1 MLVPTYMRIHDD
13 EHKPSR
19 QQARASTR
27 RRMDA
32 LTAILPGA
40 ATRRDAAMAAIR
52 RLAYSKYAFL
62 YACVSSCVCV
72 CVFVCSRVCAC
83 AYAYQRHQ
91 DVMRYLFCSRQSA
104 MAACILKLTGVHFA
118 RAQLYTN
125 PHEVED
131 PNPHGSAEN
140 IVIFK
145 VPFMCLRR
153 HTGVRCAN
161 ALVIR
166 LAFANI
172 LRHICNRGYI
182 M

>member
-1 MLVPTYMRIHDD
+1 MTTNINRADSKPAQVQEDEWMHSLQFFLVLPHEEMPQWLPFAGWLTVSTLSSMR
-13 EHKPSR
+13 
-19 QQARASTR
+19 
-27 RRMDA
+27 
-32 LTAILPGA
+32 
-40 ATRRDAAMAAIR
+40 
-52 RLAYSKYAFL
+52 
-62 YACVSSCVCV
+62 ACLHVCVCV